1 MENNNEKVLPYLLDV
16 FQTKQD
22 QSNKILP
29 IIKNTFKMQN
39 LMSFLK
45 SEEIHIDNKLEVISK
60 LFFLF
65 QSNISLIPFFIR
77 ECKKNN
83 LNLLYESI
91 FDIYLNEDIKKE
103 NAEFLEKLIKL
114 IITNTSLPKAAPD
127 YLYQKLSRF
136 FKIENCFELNEKLFM
151 KYLNLLHLCYR
162 DNSLDNE
169 KNISNEIKPQ
179 APTGFEEIGEA
190 KKNSEIKNYM
200 YFAGTNSFLTLKIN
214 TKSSSVITDFP
225 NLENGLSFVF
235 WINLNKKVLSEYYN
249 IYNNEKNPFQ
259 IDLITLN
266 ISEHRIKFVL
276 KESKYFQ
283 LIVDKTE
290 SNLMDI
296 NSIFFFE
303 EWVNVCFIISKKV
316 VMNSATIKI
325 FINGVNTRLELAV
338 PKDFPLRCKINKI
351 ILFQNLI
358 GRVSSLLFFS
368 FPLSQKLIS
377 YFAFNLINGIYN
389 NKILFKFLIS
399 NDNSYF
405 NNSNNYKYYEKYKN
419 ENIKEKL
426 NILLKE
432 QNFKNI
438 ISVFPPFSYN
448 NRGHYIDD
456 IFGNYIAI
464 FSNNDG
470 VNNYVNHVKNIQLI
484 GGINNLL
491 PIAELMLKYRN
502 TRYNIISEK
511 SILKYLNIF
520 KDIIIEHNDNLYD
533 ANKNYFF
540 SSLGLFLERFPSNI
554 YKEKLLYIL
563 LDIGKEVFL
572 YSDND
577 NKNINQNY
585 NYINNILLN
594 EKIFS
599 KFSYE
604 NQVKLWE
611 EVHKFFISDYSKI
624 KESLNIY
631 KICILLRF
639 YDENRYNEYCCQKH
653 ANTIQIKSK
662 NIGKN
667 NNKNIKNI
675 MNPEMNVKT
684 EKLFETIQLY
694 MNKIEEDTVTLYKL
708 LLLDLSPCLQIKIIK
723 VYINYFISKI
733 EEEKKIKTLAN
744 LFSNK
749 FFDIS
754 EYVLSISLLDVR
766 VQILELIKIIFQLYR
781 KQIHKYFKENQK
793 KLSIFTYIEANIFP
807 EKLLVEIDNEKKY
820 KDDKDYISNRRNI
833 LSLSLRKRSL
843 SPLSLNKKRNKFGGS
858 FYEKN
863 IVHKERIPLIK
874 YINKDIYEGEK
885 EDLWR
890 LLSSWIT
897 YEKQTQNKKI
907 LKINNFAIN
916 FCMSFTSKNNPKYVT
931 NFLIILIA
939 YLNDDDVVKT
949 DDIYTNNKL
958 FGWIIETIYYYNNK
972 ENIKNFNVKSDKDSI
987 ESIKKKSFEIFKI
1000 IIKDK
1005 NNQKNQIEEKVKY
1018 ILHYSIYL
1026 KSEVEQEKILNIERN
1041 HKFNDISRVTSSL
1054 LLICL
1059 EMFPKDINFMTK
1071 ICFYFMVYYK
1081 NYKIIINKRDENNN
1095 NINSSDDN
1103 KDDEEDDDSFEV
1115 VDKQVV
1121 KKNSIIII
1129 DDNININDNK
1139 IFNNNKFNNKD
1150 SFIPLYIL
1158 EGINYDPSQFENE
1171 DEKEIDIEKG
1181 KMKLHQSVV
1190 IINLKKNKNKL
1201 KKNVLLKEIWKDFS
1215 LYDNIIDYYYSNLWG
1230 IENLCKK
1237 VQMEYDNK
1245 PAVIIKKLYNEYSNN
1260 KKYKNILLEPILE
1273 CFNIKI
1279 NDNTIENKH
1288 TKLNTMMNISFNSDT
1303 KKFKFKRKKSS
1314 LDNKDINILT
1324 INLILLSIAIEI
1336 TNDKDQKEYL
1346 ENQYQQ
1352 FLIFCILASINIKSN
1367 EKQYNLIQNDIYNI
1381 LGYGCLF
1388 LKNKNESKY
1397 QQIINY
1403 LINPIFKDINEVSG
1417 LKKMFGASKKKLYSN
1432 CAAYKIFST
1441 KEETTKDLFLKTKT
1455 LRTNLFK
1462 NKKLSALRSNSFDD
1476 ISNLINNN
1484 KLNFSNDND
1493 SPVNSDDEYENQNN
1507 KKLSCEDDDFD
1518 EIDIKNFEV
1527 KPELQVNKDK
1537 RIDEIYNTILNKYK
1551 KFDNKFKESIKNIIK
1566 KKNNKNII
1574 NKERKAVFSE
1584 IKKLIPNYIEK
1595 LKKYSNN
1602 SYFIEKLR
1610 RNAYKKSK
1618 IKLFSWR
1625 GAWSNKFLFF
1635 THPEY
1640 LKLKIKNHYTK
1651 EMIKPVLTPV
1661 LDIVYY
1667 LPNFKSFKVNN
1678 LFNTNN
1684 YFYNI
1689 SLDIDE
1695 ILKDENR
1702 INYIINSNKE
1712 SIISTKNIY
1721 GFNYLECLYKMQDKE
1736 IWELYK
1742 LFYEEQLN
1750 TNKIVLK
1757 RKEFLIS
1764 LNNKNDKKIKKEK
1777 ISSHSFEVCIVK
1789 IMNHIKGYIN
1799 TRNENYFD
1807 FIYYDDEEEEN
1818 KNNINKDENLFE
1830 DLYANFDDD
1839 ISFDKEMGCCYGS
1852 LFKKHKRD
1860 KEKIYFK
1867 LDYSEIKYLF
1877 IRNYYYRDTAV
1888 EIYTEN
1894 NKSYFLNFKT
1904 KDDLSLFI
1912 SDITD
1917 NNTSNTKFRQI
1928 NASVHDDKEKN
1939 KLLGYEKMMPYMK
1952 NKSYFISNKIEKW
1965 QNYEISTLEFLMW
1978 INIYAGRSFNDLN
1991 QYPVFP
1997 WTIKNYSTNSISNID
2012 YRNLDTPIGMLDLN
2026 EKCTNRKNVFIAF
2039 YEALK
2044 NEFEGNYPDI
2054 DYENFLNKGQEYLT
2068 IYKKK
2073 RLKALKKDK
2082 NQNNRD
2088 ENFYIPYN
2096 QIPYNYGTHYS
2107 NPTYVSHFLSRIFP
2121 FSFVSI
2127 EIHGNKFDDPERM
2140 FFSVEKTF
2148 ESVTTLKDDIREL
2161 IPEFYFFP
2169 EIFKNIN
2176 NLNLAQNKCDS
2187 DGNEFIINDVDMPP
2201 WSKNNSINFV
2211 LEMRKYLESDEIPI
2225 NKWINIIFGSYQ
2237 RGENSES
2244 INNIYMSYTYEKMI
2258 KIMEIADYDQ
2268 RSALLRLYE
2277 TGVTPRQIFKTD
2289 IKSRIEKS
2297 VFLPKFSNSDL
2308 NFLED
2313 SPIFDRNNLK
2323 MAKFNL
2329 LNNVNKENEYANKI
2343 ITKIAKITLI
2353 NNEYLKILSNTNQY
2367 FNLKTKKEK
2376 KEIKKEIKKEKKEE
2390 KKINEEKQ
2398 NINNIINNSSKYAA
2412 NYQISSIETPIIIF
2426 NNNKLMLKGGFWDG
2440 RIEINSIQ
2448 SDTKEENYSSMI
2460 FPGFSQPIVYMQ
2472 MSKDEKLLLC
2482 GTKYGAIISY
2492 DVDGKKLEFKD
2503 IIYSHNDEITSISI
2517 NNNLN
2522 MFATTSLD
2530 GYIMLYILPSFQLIR
2545 SIHISSLKIKI
2556 NSKKE
2561 NNINKSEE
2569 NNKINDDKE
2578 FESFIIFNKDDKFEN
2593 NKNEN
2598 EIKKYNIDNEVN
2610 INKIV
2615 EKNQDYEEIKDNNK
2629 NEIIENLFKEQ
2640 LLAEYKE
2647 DKCLYAENIFLSSSP
2662 LPCVTVYISTKNIF
2676 RSYTINGEII
2686 NEIEEVEDSTKI
2698 YSPIIYK
2705 NLNFHEFLIY
2715 GTNNGYIKIRAF
2727 PKMNLINSIRIYSD
2741 CEIKTLVLSNDNKY
2755 CYAWGK
2761 GDILSIISDNI
2772 ISYFQEL

>member
-1 MENNNEKVLPYLLDV
+1 MENNTEKALSYHSDI
-16 FQTKQD
+16 FHFKQGK
-22 QSNKILP
+22 SNKILP
-29 IIKNTFKMQN
+29 IIKNTFKIRN
-39 LMSFLK
+39 LISFLK
-45 SEEIHIDNKLEVISK
+45 SKKNIIDNKLEIISK

-65 QSNISLIPFFIR
+65 QSNISLIPFFLR

-91 FDIYLNEDIKKE
+91 FDIYLYEDIKRE
-103 NAEFLEKLIKL
+103 NEEFLEKLIKL
-114 IITNTSLPKAAPD
+114 IITNTTLPKAAPD

-151 KYLNLLHLCYR
+151 KYLNLLHLCYK
-162 DNSLDNE
+162 DNSIDNE
-169 KNISNEIKPQ
+169 ENISNDIKPQ
-179 APTGFEEIGEA
+179 PPAGFEEIGVV
-190 KKNSEIKNYM
+190 KKNKEIKNYM
-200 YFAGTNSFLTLKIN
+200 YFSGINSSLTLNIN
-214 TKSSSVITDFP
+214 KNSSSAITDFP

-235 WINLNKKVLSEYYN
+235 WINLDKNVLTEYYN
-249 IYNNEKNPFQ
+249 IYNNENNPFQ

-266 ISEHRIKFVL
+266 ISEHKIKFIL
-276 KESKYFQ
+276 KENKYFQ

-296 NSIFFFE
+296 NSIFFFG
-303 EWVNVCFIISKKV
+303 EWVNVCFIINKKV
-316 VMNSATIKI
+316 LMNPATIKI
-325 FINGVNTRLELAV
+325 YINGVSTRMEFAM

-368 FPLSQKLIS
+368 FPLSQKLIN
-377 YFAFNLINGIYN
+377 YFAFHLINGIYN

-399 NDNSYF
+399 NDNNYF
-405 NNSNNYKYYEKYKN
+405 KNSINYKYYIKYKN
-419 ENIKEKL
+419 ENIKEKI

-438 ISVFPPFSYN
+438 ISIFPPFSYN

-470 VNNYVNHVKNIQLI
+470 VNNFVNYIKNIQMI

-540 SSLGLFLERFPSNI
+540 SNLGLFLERFPSNI
-554 YKEKLLYIL
+554 YTEKLLYLL

-585 NYINNILLN
+585 NYINTILLN

-604 NQVKLWE
+604 NQVKLWD

-639 YDENRYNEYCCQKH
+639 YDENRYKEYCCQKH
-653 ANTIQIKSK
+653 ANIIQIKSK
-662 NIGKN
+662 SIGKN

-694 MNKIEEDTVTLYKL
+694 MNKIGEDTVTLYKL

-723 VYINYFISKI
+723 VYIDYFISKI
-733 EEEKKIKTLAN
+733 EEEKKEKTFFN
-744 LFSNK
+744 LLNNK
-749 FFDIS
+749 FLDIS

-766 VQILELIKIIFQLYR
+766 VQILKLIKILFQIYR
-781 KQIHKYFKENQK
+781 KPLHKFFKENQK
-793 KLSIFTYIEANIFP
+793 KLSIFLYIEANIFP
-807 EKLLVEIDNEKKY
+807 EKLLIEIDNEKKY
-820 KDDKDYISNRRNI
+820 KDDKDYIPNKRNI

-843 SPLSLNKKRNKFGGS
+843 SPLGLNKKRNKFGGS

-863 IVHKERIPLIK
+863 VVHKDRIPLIK
-874 YINKDIYEGEK
+874 YINKDIYEEEK

-897 YEKQTQNKKI
+897 FEKVTQNKKNGKI
-907 LKINNFAIN
+907 LKINNYAIN
-916 FCMSFTSKNNPKYVT
+916 FCMSFATKNNLKYVT

-939 YLNDDDVVKT
+939 YLNDDGVFKT
-949 DDIYTNNKL
+949 EDLYSNNKL
-958 FGWIIETIYYYNNK
+958 LTWIIETIFYYNNK
-972 ENIKNFNVKSDKDSI
+972 ENVKNFHNENDQENI
-987 ESIKKKSFEIFKI
+987 ENIQKKSFEVFKI
-1000 IIKDK
+1000 FINNNNNPKIKNEELVKFII
-1005 NNQKNQIEEKVKY
+1005 N
-1018 ILHYSIYL
+1018 YSIYL
-1026 KSEVEQEKILNIERN
+1026 KSEVEQEKIKDFEKN
-1041 HKFNDISRVTSSL
+1041 HKKNDISRVTSSL

-1059 EMFPKDINFMTK
+1059 EMFPMNINFMTK

-1081 NYKIIINKRDENNN
+1081 NYKIIINKNDEINND
-1095 NINSSDDN
+1095 INSSDDS
-1103 KDDEEDDDSFEV
+1103 KDDEDDDDSFEV
-1115 VDKQVV
+1115 VDKQAI

-1129 DDNININDNK
+1129 DNNPIINENK
-1139 IFNNNKFNNKD
+1139 ILENNKFNNTD

-1158 EGINYDPSQFENE
+1158 EGINYDPSQFESDE
-1171 DEKEIDIEKG
+1171 EKKIDEEKE
-1181 KMKLHQSVV
+1181 KMKLYQSV
-1190 IINLKKNKNKL
+1190 IILNLKKNKNKL

-1230 IENLCKK
+1230 LENLCKK

-1245 PAVIIKKLYNEYSNN
+1245 PAIIIKKLYQEYSNN
-1260 KKYKNILLEPILE
+1260 KKYKSILLEPILE
-1273 CFNIKI
+1273 CFNIKNNVDI
-1279 NDNTIENKH
+1279 SENKNI
-1288 TKLNTMMNISFNSDT
+1288 KLTLTNISFNSES
-1303 KKFKFKRKKSS
+1303 KMFNFKRQKTSVDSKG
-1314 LDNKDINILT
+1314 INILT

-1336 TNDKDQKEYL
+1336 TNDKDQTEYL
-1346 ENQYQQ
+1346 ENQYEQ

-1367 EKQYNLIQNDIYNI
+1367 EKHYNLIQNELFNI

-1417 LKKMFGASKKKLYSN
+1417 LKKMFGTSKKKMYSN
-1432 CAAYKIFST
+1432 CAAYKVFST
-1441 KEETTKDLFLKTKT
+1441 KEVKTNDANDDDLFLKTKT
-1455 LRTNLFK
+1455 LGSSLFK
-1462 NKKLSALRSNSFDD
+1462 NKKLPALRSNSFDD
-1476 ISNLINNN
+1476 ITNLINNN
-1484 KLNFSNDND
+1484 KLNINSD
-1493 SPVNSDDEYENQNN
+1493 SPTNSDDEFEDLNK
-1507 KKLSCEDDDFD
+1507 KKLSGGGDDDFD

-1527 KPELQVNKDK
+1527 KPELQVDKDK

-1551 KFDNKFKESIKNIIK
+1551 KFDNKIKESIKIIIK
-1566 KKNNKNII
+1566 KITNKDLI
-1574 NKERKAVFSE
+1574 NKERKAVFNE
-1584 IKKLIPNYIEK
+1584 IKKLIPQYIEK

-1625 GAWSNKFLFF
+1625 GAWSNKYLFF

-1667 LPNFKSFKVNN
+1667 LPNFKSFKVYN

-1689 SLDIDE
+1689 NLDIDQM
-1695 ILKDENR
+1695 LKDENKP
-1702 INYIINSNKE
+1702 NSIINSNKE
-1712 SIISTKNIY
+1712 SFISSKNVY

-1757 RKEFLIS
+1757 RKEFLIN
-1764 LNNKNDKKIKKEK
+1764 LTNKNEQKKKKGK
-1777 ISSHSFEVCIVK
+1777 ISTHSFDCCIVK

-1799 TRNENYFD
+1799 TKNEDYFE
-1807 FIYYDDEEEEN
+1807 FIYDDEEEA
-1818 KNNINKDENLFE
+1818 NINNNNNKGESPFE
-1830 DLYANFDDD
+1830 DLYNLDDD
-1839 ISFDKEMGCCYGS
+1839 ISYDKEMGCCYGS
-1852 LFKKHKRD
+1852 LFKRHKRD

-1867 LDYSEIKYLF
+1867 LNYSEIKYLF

-1928 NASVHDDKEKN
+1928 NASVHDDKDKN
-1939 KLLGYEKMMPYMK
+1939 KLLGYEKIYPYMK

-1978 INIYAGRSFNDLN
+1978 VNIYAGRSFNDLN

-1997 WTIKNYSTNSISNID
+1997 WTIKNYSSNKISDKD
-2012 YRNLDTPIGMLDLN
+2012 YRNLDTPMGMLELN
-2026 EKCTNRKNVFIAF
+2026 EKCINRKSVFIAF
-2039 YEALK
+2039 YETLK

-2054 DYENFLNKGQEYLT
+2054 DYVSFLNKGQEYLT
-2068 IYKKK
+2068 NYKKK
-2073 RLKALKKDK
+2073 KLKNSKK
-2082 NQNNRD
+2082 NQNND
-2088 ENFYIPYN
+2088 ENFDIPYN

-2107 NPTYVSHFLSRIFP
+2107 NPTYVSHYLSRIFP

-2140 FFSVEKTF
+2140 FFSLEKTF

-2187 DGNEFIINDVDMPP
+2187 DGKEFIINDVDMPP
-2201 WSKNNSINFV
+2201 WSNNNSINFV

-2225 NKWINIIFGSYQ
+2225 IKWIDLIFGSYQ
-2237 RGENSES
+2237 RGENSENK
-2244 INNIYMSYTYEKMI
+2244 NNIYMSYTYERMI
-2258 KIMEIADYDQ
+2258 KIMEISDYDQ

-2277 TGVTPRQIFKTD
+2277 TGVTPRLIFKND
-2289 IKSRIEKS
+2289 LKPRIEKS
-2297 VFLPKFSNSDL
+2297 VFLPKFSSSDL
-2308 NFLED
+2308 NFLEE
-2313 SPIFDRNNLK
+2313 SPVLDRNNLK

-2329 LNNVNKENEYANKI
+2329 LNNVNKENEYANKVS
-2343 ITKIAKITLI
+2343 TKIVKISII
-2353 NNEYLKILSNTNQY
+2353 NNENVKIFSNTNQY
-2367 FNLKTKKEK
+2367 FNLKTKKESK
-2376 KEIKKEIKKEKKEE
+2376 KDKKDE
-2390 KKINEEKQ
+2390 KKINDEKQ

-2412 NYQISSIETPIIIF
+2412 NYQISSIETPIIIY

-2440 RIEINSIQ
+2440 RIEINSLQTDI
-2448 SDTKEENYSSMI
+2448 KEENYSSMI
-2460 FPGFSQPIVYMQ
+2460 FPGFSQPIVIMQ
-2472 MSKDEKLLLC
+2472 MSKNEKLLLC
-2482 GTKYGAIISY
+2482 GTKDGAIISY

-2517 NNNLN
+2517 NDNLN

-2530 GYIMLYILPSFQLIR
+2530 GYIMIYILPSFQLVR
-2545 SIHISSLKIKI
+2545 SIHISSLEIKL
-2556 NSKKE
+2556 NSTKQ
-2561 NNINKSEE
+2561 NNINKKEDK
-2569 NNKINDDKE
+2569 NKINDNVKENDKIE
-2578 FESFIIFNKDDKFEN
+2578 K
-2593 NKNEN
+2593 NKNEKKEN
-2598 EIKKYNIDNEVN
+2598 EIINENIDNEIN
-2610 INKIV
+2610 INKII
-2615 EKNQDYEEIKDNNK
+2615 ENKEDEEENKINNN

-2640 LLAEYKE
+2640 LVAEYKE
-2647 DKCLYAENIFLSSSP
+2647 DKCLYAENVFLSSSP
-2662 LPCVTVYISTKNIF
+2662 LACVAVFISNKNIF
-2676 RSYTINGEII
+2676 RSYTINGELI
-2686 NEIEEVEDSTKI
+2686 NEIEEVEESTKI

-2705 NLNFHEFLIY
+2705 NLNFHDFLIY

-2727 PKMNLINSIRIYSD
+2727 PKMNLINSIKIYDD

-2761 GDILSIISDNI
+2761 GDTLSIISDNI
-2772 ISYFQEL
+2772 ISDFQEL